1 MVESK
6 NIESNNDTPIMLL
19 TVFLLLISI
28 VAFYYFS
35 EIRLFYRVLGLF
47 AILSL
52 SGFIMYQT
60 NFGKTVYTY
69 VLDSKV
75 ELKKVTWPTKQ
86 ETTQTALGVIV
97 IVVII
102 GILLWLLDMLLA
114 WAIAVSY
121 THLTLPTKA

>member
-1 MVESK
+1 MVVESK
-6 NIESNNDTPIMLL
+6 NIEGNDNGTP
-19 TVFLLLISI
+19 LLLMSLLLLLAGI

-47 AILSL
+47 VVIGL
-52 SGFIMYQT
+52 SGFIVYQT
-60 NFGKTVYTY
+60 NFGKTIFTY
-69 VLDSKV
+69 VADSKI

-114 WAIAVSY
+114 WAIG
-121 THLTLPTKA
+121 TLYGVR

>member
-1 MVESK
+1 MVVESK
-6 NIESNNDTPIMLL
+6 NIEGNDNGTP
-19 TVFLLLISI
+19 LLLMSLLLLLAGI

-47 AILSL
+47 VVIGL
-52 SGFIMYQT
+52 SGFIVYQT
-60 NFGKTVYTY
+60 NFGKTIYTY
-69 VLDSKV
+69 VVDSKV

-114 WAIAVSY
+114 WAIG
-121 THLTLPTKA
+121 TLYGVR

>member
-1 MVESK
+1 MVVESK
-6 NIESNNDTPIMLL
+6 NIEGNDNGTP
-19 TVFLLLISI
+19 LLLMSLLLLLAGI

-47 AILSL
+47 VVIGV
-52 SGFIMYQT
+52 SGFIVYQT
-60 NFGKTVYTY
+60 NFGKIIYTY
-69 VLDSKV
+69 VVDSKI

-114 WAIAVSY
+114 WAIG
-121 THLTLPTKA
+121 TLYGVR

>member
-6 NIESNNDTPIMLL
+6 NIEGNDNGTP
-19 TVFLLLISI
+19 LLLMSLLLLLAGI

-47 AILSL
+47 VVIGL
-52 SGFIMYQT
+52 SGFIVYQT
-60 NFGKTVYTY
+60 NFGKTIYTY
-69 VLDSKV
+69 VADSKI

-114 WAIAVSY
+114 WAIG
-121 THLTLPTKA
+121 TLYGVR

>member
-19 TVFLLLISI
+19 TVSLLLISI
-28 VAFYYFS
+28 IAFYYFS

-47 AILSL
+47 ATLGI
-52 SGFIMYQT
+52 SGYIMYQT
-60 NFGKTVYTY
+60 TFGKTVYTY

-86 ETTQTALGVIV
+86 ETTQTALGVILSL
-97 IVVII
+97 IHI
-102 GILLWLLDMLLA
+102 
-114 WAIAVSY
+114 
-121 THLTLPTKA
+121 